1 MKFVLVLTLCS
12 SIYNSCMKPIQ
23 IDEVFDSHYDCAI
36 AGYAFSGEAIKNFG
50 NQKVNDEVLYI
61 SFGCKKLDNI

>member
-36 AGYAFSGEAIKNFG
+36 AGYAFSGEAIKTL
-50 NQKVNDEVLYI
+50 VI
-61 SFGCKKLDNI
+61 KKLMMKFYI